1 MKSFQK
7 ALSLFC
13 ALGLLAS
20 LSVPAF
26 AADVP
31 TELEYAYMDTEHA
44 SPQLR
49 EKILDA
55 RLKLVYGDQAWSAD
69 GSGFI
74 LNADGTVT
82 KLPLFSDLFPDW
94 DLAELSVIQAEPFY
108 GGVTRGAT
116 PHFLGTITIKTAPWP
131 NASTPFYQFNAN
143 GDIVY
148 AGAVSLPSGCKHFH
162 VGLTNMDTGNDVN
175 WYGNLTL
182 GQAGGWNT
190 EEGVRYGVR
199 MSAGES
205 NISGFATACVST
217 NKDDFNGDFVGP

>member
-1 MKSFQK
+1 MKLFQK

-94 DLAELSVIQAEPFY
+94 DLTELSVMEAEPTL
-108 GGVTRGAT
+108 GGVASGMA
-116 PHFLGTITIKTAPWP
+116 PHFLRTITIQS
-131 NASTPFYQFNAN
+131 ASKSNVPPPFYQFNAN
-143 GDIVY
+143 GDTVY
-148 AGAVSLPSGCKHFH
+148 TGAVSLPSGCKQFH

-182 GQAGGWNT
+182 GQAAGWNT
-190 EEGVRYGVR
+190 KKGTRYGVR
-199 MSAGES
+199 MSAKES
-205 NISGFATACVST
+205 DISGFATTCVST
-217 NKDDFNGDFVGP
+217 DKGDFNGKFVGP